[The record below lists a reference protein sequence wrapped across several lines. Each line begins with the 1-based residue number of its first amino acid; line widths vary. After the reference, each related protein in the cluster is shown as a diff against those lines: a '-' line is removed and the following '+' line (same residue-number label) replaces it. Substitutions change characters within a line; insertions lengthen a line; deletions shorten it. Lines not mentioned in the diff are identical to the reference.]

1 MSLLAQEMC
10 QQSPRRSQGTR
21 STSGTE
27 NQCPCSASP
36 SQLSSPKGSLLQ
48 PLIIKK
54 NISLGPVLSLSL
66 SLSLPP
72 SPSPGVQ
79 HLSEGELIIKFLIY
93 LMFKNLIWCWNI
105 ACYKCLNTNISN
117 LNTIQ
122 DKTNASASFG
132 KSYLILAPA
141 DNWLESKEL
150 MGPPNHPNHKPV
162 LQGTYSWDHFSLS
175 S

>member
-48 PLIIKK
+48 PLIIKQNK
-54 NISLGPVLSLSL
+54 HIFGSCS
-66 SLSLPP
+66 
-72 SPSPGVQ
+72 
-79 HLSEGELIIKFLIY
+79 LIIKN

-105 ACYKCLNTNISN
+105 ACYKCLKTNISN

-122 DKTNASASFG
+122 DKTNASACFG

-141 DNWLESKEL
+141 GNWLESKEL
-150 MGPPNHPNHKPV
+150 MEPPNHPNHKPV